1 MGDSKGRL
9 ILNAPCKGCE
19 FREIACHVTC
29 PMYRMYKKNKEKEM
43 KCNVMR
49 NNTNAY
55 IVSNAKKIRHKMRK
69 AKYGCSVND

>member
-1 MGDSKGRL
+1 M
-9 ILNAPCKGCE
+9 NAPCKGCE

-29 PMYRMYKKNKEKEM
+29 PMYLMYKKNKEKEM

-49 NNTNAY
+49 
-55 IVSNAKKIRHKMRK
+55 K

>member
-1 MGDSKGRL
+1 MKV
-9 ILNAPCKGCE
+9 PCKGCKL
-19 FREIACHVTC
+19 REIACHVTC
-29 PMYRMYKKNKEKEM
+29 PMYRLYKKNKEEEM

-49 NNTNAY
+49 NDTNAY

>member
-1 MGDSKGRL
+1 MKV
-9 ILNAPCKGCE
+9 PCKGCT

-49 NNTNAY
+49 NDTDTY

>member
-1 MGDSKGRL
+1 MKV
-9 ILNAPCKGCE
+9 PCKGCE

-29 PMYRMYKKNKEKEM
+29 PMYRMYKKHKEKEM
-43 KCNVMR
+43 KCSVMR

-55 IVSNAKKIRHKMRK
+55 IVNNAKKIRHKMRK